1 MPILDPTDLAATLDA
16 FNEALFLG
24 QTVPKAEG
32 AKVATWIASRQ
43 GLPGS
48 YRGMPAPTEGN
59 FREPVRVFT
68 GETIGSRAGAAHVLG
83 QEACRAL
90 TLIGGP
96 QTPVRDALERSTEW
110 LRGWLA
116 EGREAT
122 TGRYCCCRCSVA
134 LWRHLAVSDL
144 PGAEA
149 CLAAG
154 VNALAARRQDTGRWH
169 GFPFWY
175 TVLALSDVELA
186 GATAEIGHAVPGLE
200 RFLHGKAGD
209 GKVHGRRRALAE
221 RVLGRC

>member
-1 MPILDPTDLAATLDA
+1 MSILNPNDLAATLDA
-16 FNEALFLG
+16 VNEALFLG
-24 QTVPKAEG
+24 QAVPKAERAQI
-32 AKVATWIASRQ
+32 AKWIAERQ

-68 GETIGSRAGAAHVLG
+68 GETIGSRAGTAHVLG

-90 TLIGGP
+90 ILCGSP
-96 QTPVRDALERSTEW
+96 QAAATGALERSTEW
-110 LRGWLA
+110 LRVWLG

-149 CLAAG
+149 CLSAG
-154 VNALAARRQDTGRWH
+154 VRGLAARREEAGRWH

-175 TVLALSDVELA
+175 TVLALSDLEVA
-186 GATAEIGHAVPGLE
+186 GAEEERQHAAPALE
-200 RFLHGKAGD
+200 RLLRGKAGD
-209 GKVHGRRRALAE
+209 GKVHRRRKALAE
-221 RVLGRC
+221 KVLGRG